1 MQIIYPWPP
10 ICHVYIYSTHC
21 HRIRVEQ
28 QGGIGWN
35 WSPAMNF
42 GRNQCHRG
50 MRWMAVGMRE
60 GEREGEGRTKPG
72 RSQDEAV
79 LPPAMWH
86 IFRLPEHREQR
97 AQSMNPAIKI
107 INCYVLECSYKSHK
121 PRPISRRTQT
131 IMFDFHNW

>member
-28 QGGIGWN
+28 QGEIGWN

-50 MRWMAVGMRE
+50 MRWMAVGLRE
-60 GEREGEGRTKPG
+60 GERKEKSRTKPG
-72 RSQDEAV
+72 RSRPAAGHVAYFQVARASRAESAV
-79 LPPAMWH
+79 N
-86 IFRLPEHREQR
+86 E
-97 AQSMNPAIKI
+97 
-107 INCYVLECSYKSHK
+107 
-121 PRPISRRTQT
+121 PRP
-131 IMFDFHNW
+131 